1 MTASHAPTDGP
12 LDDLVEGAPRLALGT
27 FRSRSGPAFPGLLVD
42 GVVVDVSDLGATTRD
57 LLGRWDDVRPRLDAL
72 ASSIASGSSGSSSV
86 AARFALGDLT
96 VLAPVEPRQVVQ
108 AGANYRTHVIDLAVK
123 HTEIRPG
130 QTLEEVRAEVA
141 AMMDRRAVSGR
152 PYIFTG
158 LPSAVTGPYDDV
170 VLPGYSDQHDWEL
183 ELAAVIGAPAYRV
196 SREDAL
202 AHVAAYTIVNDL
214 TTRDRV
220 FVPEMKE
227 IGTDWFRAKNAP
239 GFLPTGPFLVPSD
252 LVGDPQDLRIRLS
265 LNGDVMQ
272 DESTKDMLFGVAAVV
287 SEASQTARLL
297 PGDLVL
303 TGSPAGNGLH
313 HGRLLR
319 HGDVMVGTVTGLGT
333 QRTRTVA
340 ETADGTDDGA
350 GAAAAGAGA

>member
-1 MTASHAPTDGP
+1 MTAG
-12 LDDLVEGAPRLALGT
+12 VPRYALAT
-27 FRSRSGPAFPGLLVD
+27 FRRAGEAVATFPGLLVD
-42 GVVVDVSDLGATTRD
+42 GHVLDLASDAASDAAPHAVRAGSTRD
-57 LLGRWDDVRPRLDAL
+57 LLERWDVAGPAL
-72 ASSIASGSSGSSSV
+72 ARLADEGPQPGWIE
-86 AARFALGDLT
+86 LDQLT

-123 HTEIRPG
+123 HAELRPG
-130 QTLEEVRAEVA
+130 QTQDEVRAEVA
-141 AMMDRRAVSGR
+141 AMMDRRAATGR

-158 LPSAVTGPYDDV
+158 LPSAITGPYDDV
-170 VLPGYSDQHDWEL
+170 VLPAYSDQHDWEL

-196 SREDAL
+196 SREEAL

-220 FVPEMKE
+220 FVPEMQE

-239 GFLPTGPFLVPSD
+239 GFLPTGPWLVPAE
-252 LVGDPQDLRIRLS
+252 LVGDPQALKVRLT
-265 LNGDVMQ
+265 LNGRVMQ
-272 DESTKDMLFGVAAVV
+272 DESTADMLFGVAAIV

-313 HGRLLR
+313 WGRMLR
-319 HGDVMVGTVTGLGT
+319 DGDVMEGTITGLGT
-333 QRTRTVA
+333 QRTRCVA
-340 ETADGTDDGA
+340 EARTP
-350 GAAAAGAGA
+350 